1 MNGFYILS
9 LVAGINAAAA
19 LHRDGP
25 GIFPTALICLS
36 AACAVAGQ
44 FLSGHVQ

>member
-1 MNGFYILS
+1 MNGLYILS

-19 LHRDGP
+19 LNRYGL
-25 GIFPTALICLS
+25 GIFPTALIFLS

-44 FLSGHVQ
+44 FLSGHAQ